1 MESAPGGYRLA
12 LSAYLIWGLSPLFW
26 KLLDVPAVQL
36 TAHRFWQVLVLGT
49 AILWFR
55 ERRSLRSLLEN
66 RRVVA
71 LHIGAGLLLS
81 VNWLVY
87 VYAVATDRVV
97 DSSLG
102 YFINPLLSV
111 AIGVAIGERLTRL
124 RWVAVGSAAVGVAIL
139 TVDAGTLPWISL
151 ALAGTFA
158 LYGLIKKLSP
168 RDSLGGLTTEM
179 VFLTPFAVGYLLWL
193 SASGDIETGGTVSTV
208 ALLGLGAITI
218 TPLVLFGAAAK
229 RIPLWTVGLLQ
240 FLAPSL
246 QFLLGV
252 FAFGEELGALRLAGF
267 AVIWLGLAIFAFD
280 TLQRR
285 PGREVDAASA
295 VVVEPSTRLPA
306 E

>member
-26 KLLDVPAVQL
+26 KLLDVPALQL
-36 TAHRFWQVLVLGT
+36 TAHRFWQVLALGT
-49 AILWFR
+49 AILWFK
-55 ERRSLRSLLEN
+55 ERRSLRSLLTD
-66 RRVVA
+66 RRVIG
-71 LHIGAGLLLS
+71 LHVMAGLLLS

-111 AIGVAIGERLTRL
+111 AIGVAIGERLTPL
-124 RWVAVGSAAVGVAIL
+124 RWLAVGAAAIGVAIL
-139 TVDAGTLPWISL
+139 TFDAGTLPWISL
-151 ALAGTFA
+151 LLAATFA
-158 LYGLIKKLSP
+158 FYGLIKKLSP

-179 VFLTPFAVGYLLWL
+179 FFVTPFAVGYLFWL
-193 SASGDIETGGTVSTV
+193 TGSGDIETGGAVSSV

-252 FAFGEELGALRLAGF
+252 FAFGEALGALRLAGF
-267 AVIWLGLAIFAFD
+267 AVIWVGLAIFAYD
-280 TLQRR
+280 TLARR
-285 PGREVDAASA
+285 PSA
-295 VVVEPSTRLPA
+295 VVVEPSARLAA

>member
-1 MESAPGGYRLA
+1 LERAPGGYRLA

-26 KLLDVPAVQL
+26 KLLDVPALQL
-36 TAHRFWQVLVLGT
+36 TAHRFWQVLALGT
-49 AILWFR
+49 AVLWFR
-55 ERRSLRSLLEN
+55 ERRSLWSLLTD

-71 LHIGAGLLLS
+71 LHVVAGALLS

-87 VYAVATDRVV
+87 VYAVATARVV

-111 AIGVAIGERLTRL
+111 AIGLAIGERLTPL
-124 RWVAVGSAAVGVAIL
+124 RWTAVGAATIGVAIL

-151 ALAGTFA
+151 LLAGTFA
-158 LYGLIKKLSP
+158 VYGLIKKVSP
-168 RDSLGGLTTEM
+168 RDSLGGITTEM
-179 VFLTPFAVGYLLWL
+179 VFVTPFAIGYLFWL
-193 SASGDIETGGTVSTV
+193 AASGNIETGGAVSSV

-252 FAFGEELGALRLAGF
+252 FVFGEELGALRLAGF
-267 AVIWLGLAIFAFD
+267 AVIWVGLAVFAYD

-285 PGREVDAASA
+285 PDASA
-295 VVVEPSTRLPA
+295 VVVEPAARLAA

>member
-1 MESAPGGYRLA
+1 M
-12 LSAYLIWGLSPLFW
+12 
-26 KLLDVPAVQL
+26 
-36 TAHRFWQVLVLGT
+36 H
-49 AILWFR
+49 
-55 ERRSLRSLLEN
+55 
-66 RRVVA
+66 VV
-71 LHIGAGLLLS
+71 AGLLLS

-111 AIGVAIGERLTRL
+111 AIGVAIGERLTPL
-124 RWVAVGSAAVGVAIL
+124 RWLAVGAAAIGVGIL

-151 ALAGTFA
+151 VLAATFA
-158 LYGLIKKLSP
+158 VYGLIKKLSP
-168 RDSLGGLTTEM
+168 RDSLGGLATEM
-179 VFLTPFAVGYLLWL
+179 AFMTPFAVGYLCWL
-193 SASGDIETGGTVSTV
+193 IVNGEMQTGGSVSTV

-252 FAFGEELGALRLAGF
+252 FAFGESLGALRLAGF
-267 AVIWLGLAIFAFD
+267 AVIWFGLAIFAYD

-285 PGREVDAASA
+285 PGRGVGAASA
-295 VVVEPSTRLPA
+295 VVVEPATRLAA